1 MVTEALAFLGVCAVV
16 ICTPGPDTALTIRNS
31 IVGGRRGGVLTAAGV
46 AAGQLVWTVAAS
58 VGIASL
64 LQASQPAFTALKIVG
79 AAYLAFLGVHSILA
93 ALRGHH
99 GNEERQMRPS
109 ELGPWSA
116 IRQGFISNLANP
128 KMAAFFLS
136 LLPQFVTDPSG
147 GFAALLPLGAVFC
160 LMTFGWLSIYAV
172 VLDRVGPVLQRARV
186 RRILDAMTGTVLIA
200 FGIRLA
206 TATR

>member
-1 MVTEALAFLGVCAVV
+1 MVTEALAFLGVCALV

-31 IVGGRRGGVLTAAGV
+31 IVGGCRGGVLTAAGV

-79 AAYLAFLGVHSILA
+79 AAYLAFLGVQSILA
-93 ALRGHH
+93 ALRRSDGS
-99 GNEERQMRPS
+99 EERHMRPS

-128 KMAAFFLS
+128 KMAVSSSVCFLS
-136 LLPQFVTDPSG
+136 SSEILLAVSRPS
-147 GFAALLPLGAVFC
+147 C
-160 LMTFGWLSIYAV
+160 
-172 VLDRVGPVLQRARV
+172 
-186 RRILDAMTGTVLIA
+186 
-200 FGIRLA
+200 RLVPHSA
-206 TATR
+206 S